1 MRALDGWPVIESYP
15 APPDAPDAR
24 EQFSWVNWLNQG
36 VIGADL
42 KPDDAVDHVGALSQN
57 EDSNFGI
64 LSPQRTGQYKSV
76 LLVERQIK
84 QDDIDSRLLDCPANP
99 GIMAD
104 DRHSVVLAGQV
115 VLNSGAYLQV
125 ITDQQNMWI
134 ITHYHSLL
142 I

>member
-1 MRALDGWPVIESYP
+1 MDGWPAPRRQP
-15 APPDAPDAR
+15 APSDASDAR

-57 EDSNFGI
+57 EDSDFGI
-64 LSPQRTGQYKSV
+64 LGPQRTGQYKSV

-84 QDDIDSRLLDCPANP
+84 QDDIDSRLLDHPENP
-99 GIMAD
+99 SIVAD

-115 VLNSGAYLQV
+115 ILNSGAYLQV
-125 ITDQQNMWI
+125 ITDQQNMCI
-134 ITHYHSLL
+134 ITHYHPLL
-142 I
+142 V